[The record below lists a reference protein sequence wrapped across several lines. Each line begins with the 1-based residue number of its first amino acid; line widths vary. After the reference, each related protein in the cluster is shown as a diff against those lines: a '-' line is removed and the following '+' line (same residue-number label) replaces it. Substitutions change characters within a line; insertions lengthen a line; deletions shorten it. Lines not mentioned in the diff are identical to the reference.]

1 MRRPYTLGRCD
12 CCGGHRL
19 LKYAKRTH
27 CCRYRCQKAAAAL
40 LAAANEDAEDDLA
53 PTFAKSIEFIL
64 GQRFCDPAEL
74 NDEKR
79 RNILSSS
86 DFKRCYLIDGI
97 FATRPSDDGF
107 RDKRWVEID
116 ELVEKISEPDLD
128 TALEKWMT
136 TVAADTKEEMAR
148 LRNTARERKLQRRS
162 IVADQRSWRRCY
174 GTISPL
180 STSPHNSF
188 LRRRGKFS
196 RPATGAQGF
205 SELSPVSP

>member
-1 MRRPYTLGRCD
+1 MAGYTGTIPGFFLAAWLSDAQTLHAWEMRLL
-12 CCGGHRL
+12 CGGNRL

-40 LAAANEDAEDDLA
+40 LAAADEDAADDLA

-64 GQRFCDPAEL
+64 GQRFCDPEEL

-97 FATRPSDDGF
+97 FATSASDDGF
-107 RDKRWVEID
+107 REKRWVEID
-116 ELVEKISEPDLD
+116 ALVEKISELDLD

-136 TVAADTKEEMAR
+136 TVAADTEQEVAR
-148 LRNTARERKLQRRS
+148 LRNTA
-162 IVADQRSWRRCY
+162 V
-174 GTISPL
+174 
-180 STSPHNSF
+180 
-188 LRRRGKFS
+188 
-196 RPATGAQGF
+196 
-205 SELSPVSP
+205 

>member
-12 CCGGHRL
+12 CCGGNRL

-64 GQRFCDPAEL
+64 GQRFCDPEEL

-79 RNILSSS
+79 RNILPSS

-97 FATRPSDDGF
+97 FATVKPLIPRFWTDPVSIHADPSS
-107 RDKRWVEID
+107 R
-116 ELVEKISEPDLD
+116 
-128 TALEKWMT
+128 
-136 TVAADTKEEMAR
+136 TVAC
-148 LRNTARERKLQRRS
+148 S
-162 IVADQRSWRRCY
+162 IQ
-174 GTISPL
+174 P
-180 STSPHNSF
+180 
-188 LRRRGKFS
+188 
-196 RPATGAQGF
+196 
-205 SELSPVSP
+205 

>member
-1 MRRPYTLGRCD
+1 MRRPYTLGRCA
-12 CCGGHRL
+12 CCGGNRL

-64 GQRFCDPAEL
+64 GQRFCDPEEL

-97 FATRPSDDGF
+97 FATSASDDGF

-116 ELVEKISEPDLD
+116 ELVEKISEPETLTRVQSGHEPKDRWEVSHLR
-128 TALEKWMT
+128 M
-136 TVAADTKEEMAR
+136 VRAAQA
-148 LRNTARERKLQRRS
+148 
-162 IVADQRSWRRCY
+162 
-174 GTISPL
+174 SPD
-180 STSPHNSF
+180 H
-188 LRRRGKFS
+188 
-196 RPATGAQGF
+196 GAIMGFVGSEGQGW
-205 SELSPVSP
+205 

>member
-12 CCGGHRL
+12 CCGGNRL

-40 LAAANEDAEDDLA
+40 LAAADEDAADDLA
-53 PTFAKSIEFIL
+53 PTFAKSIKFIL
-64 GQRFCDPAEL
+64 GQRFCDPEEL

-97 FATRPSDDGF
+97 FATSASDDGF
-107 RDKRWVEID
+107 REKRWVEID
-116 ELVEKISEPDLD
+116 ELVEKISERDLD
-128 TALEKWMT
+128 TALE
-136 TVAADTKEEMAR
+136 VDDDGRGGHRAGGGALAQHGGVSEAAT
-148 LRNTARERKLQRRS
+148 RS

-174 GTISPL
+174 GTISPIN
-180 STSPHNSF
+180 TSPHNSF

-205 SELSPVSP
+205 SELSPGNP

>member
-12 CCGGHRL
+12 CCGGNRL

-64 GQRFCDPAEL
+64 GQRFCDPEEL

-97 FATRPSDDGF
+97 FATSASDDGF

-148 LRNTARERKLQRRS
+148 LRNTAS
-162 IVADQRSWRRCY
+162 
-174 GTISPL
+174 
-180 STSPHNSF
+180 
-188 LRRRGKFS
+188 
-196 RPATGAQGF
+196 
-205 SELSPVSP
+205 